1 MADPQFKAPIH
12 IALSAN
18 TLVTHDNGATL
29 HNRGMCSVYLIK
41 GQIGG
46 PGGGDTLWGAIINN
60 IIKKFGVCGLVSIGG
75 GEF

>member
-18 TLVTHDNGATL
+18 TLVTHNNGATL

-46 PGGGDTLWGAIINN
+46 GGGGH
-60 IIKKFGVCGLVSIGG
+60 FGEPSSTISPRNLGSVVSCPL
-75 GEF
+75 EEVSFN